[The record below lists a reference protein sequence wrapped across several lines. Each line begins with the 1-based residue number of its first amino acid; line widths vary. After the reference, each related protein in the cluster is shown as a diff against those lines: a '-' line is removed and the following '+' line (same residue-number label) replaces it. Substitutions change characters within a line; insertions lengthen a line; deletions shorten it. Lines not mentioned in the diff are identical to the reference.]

1 MPCSVNFN
9 RHFFWNC
16 IFFYTFPVLTRTKDF
31 SESDLMGFFLWPRW
45 AFSHAP
51 QKSEKWCPDKA
62 CVCWRLWELKVSPYQ
77 DCLSP
82 KKGVKQRHWYDT
94 NLESCGVTLPFF
106 MWNIRTY
113 RSNSDKYGSKNL
125 DWGEKNNLSINLDS
139 AVASLIIFSLW
150 VKCEKAG

>member
-1 MPCSVNFN
+1 MFCEFQQTFLLKLYFFLHFSSIDKNEG
-9 RHFFWNC
+9 FFW
-16 IFFYTFPVLTRTKDF
+16 IRFD
-31 SESDLMGFFLWPRW
+31 GFFFMTSLGI
-45 AFSHAP
+45 FSCTP
-51 QKSEKWCPDKA
+51 EVWTWCPDKA

-94 NLESCGVTLPFF
+94 NLESSGVTLPFF

-150 VKCEKAG
+150 AKCEKAG